1 MKKTAKVQWISGS
14 FLHLKN
20 KPTTKKAWAHGMSR
34 SASYVAKGVGGLG
47 IRSYTRL
54 ASCVR
59 RVAIFLRVAT
69 MGETAGTRRTADAAA
84 FPFSR

>member
-34 SASYVAKGVGGLG
+34 SASYVAKGVGGLY
-47 IRSYTRL
+47 IL
-54 ASCVR
+54 FCK
-59 RVAIFLRVAT
+59 
-69 MGETAGTRRTADAAA
+69 
-84 FPFSR
+84 